1 MAITDT
7 NPPSLADRANGG
19 GNLLQNVRSNKA
31 KREIV
36 EYADELFKKA
46 RGNRMPF
53 ERQWYMNLAF
63 YFGKQYAKWMGTTA
77 LGSWTRLYEPKAPEW
92 RVRMVVNKTRVVV
105 RAELAKVTKE
115 KPRGFVIPATT
126 DDDDVAA
133 SRAAEQIVEHLHREK
148 MLHRVVRRA
157 EFWNLLCGT
166 AFLKDWYDKDAVAN
180 DGVKG
185 NIMCEP
191 VSPFHLF
198 VPEMQEEELES
209 QPFLIHAVGKSPEW
223 IARTFNVE
231 LSPSAGSQGDILS
244 QQFLGALGIGG
255 QKKDLVPVKEAWIRP
270 CRKFPEGAVVL
281 WAEEELLNI
290 SEGWP
295 YKHGEYPFSKLEHIP
310 TGRFYGESTIVDMIP
325 LQKEYNRTHS
335 QIIEAK
341 NRMAKPQ
348 LIAARGSVDPNKI
361 TSEPGLII
369 FYTPGFTPPSP
380 IPLTPLP
387 SYVME
392 EVDRI
397 QRDMDDVSSQHE
409 VSKGRTPPGVEAA
422 TAISYLQE
430 EDDSKL
436 SYTIASLE
444 EAIEKTTRHFLSHVN
459 QFWVAERV
467 IRVVG
472 DNGQYESFMFSK
484 ADIKGNSDFRVEAG
498 SATPRSTAAKQAF
511 IMELGKMEWIPPQ
524 QALRYLNMAETGKL
538 YEEMQLDTRHAQ
550 RENLRMQQ
558 GEKVNINDFDNH
570 QVHDIEH
577 ANFCKTQTFEAL
589 PDEIKT
595 WFMTHRQMHKQM
607 MGQAAGVMLP
617 PGDPKLNNFTAGN
630 PMNNAQ
636 TGDVPP
642 APSPGEEQGNA
653 VVSE

>member
-1 MAITDT
+1 MAITET
-7 NPPSLADRANGG
+7 NPQTLADRANNG
-19 GNLLQNVRSNKA
+19 GNLLKNVRSTKA

-36 EYADELFKKA
+36 EYAEEQFKKA
-46 RGNRMPF
+46 RGARMAF

-63 YFGKQYAKWMGTTA
+63 YFGKHYAKWMGTTA
-77 LGSWTRLYEPKAPEW
+77 LGSWTRLYEPRAPEW

-126 DDDDVAA
+126 DDADRAA
-133 SRAAEQIVEHLHREK
+133 AVAAEQIVEHLHREK
-148 MLHRVVRRA
+148 MVYKVVRRA
-157 EFWNLLCGT
+157 EFWNLLTGT
-166 AFLKDWYDKDAVAN
+166 SFIKDWYDKDRAAN

-185 NIMCEP
+185 DIMLEA

-198 VPEMQEEELES
+198 VPEMQEEELEN
-209 QPFLIHAVGKSPEW
+209 QPFLIHAVAKSPEW
-223 IARTFNVE
+223 LSRTFDVE
-231 LSPSAGSQGDILS
+231 LSPSAASQGDILS

-255 QKKDLVPVKEAWIRP
+255 QKRDMVPVKEAWIRP
-270 CRKFPEGAVVL
+270 CRKFKDGAVVL
-281 WAEEELLNI
+281 WAEQELLNV

-310 TGRFYGESTIVDMIP
+310 TGRFYGDSTIVDLIP

-348 LIAARGSVDPNKI
+348 LIAARGSIDPNKI
-361 TSEPGLII
+361 TSEPGLVIL
-369 FYTPGFTPPSP
+369 YTPGFQPPSP

-387 SYVME
+387 TYVME

-436 SYTIASLE
+436 SYTVASLE
-444 EAIEKTTRHFLSHVN
+444 EAVEKVTRHFLSHVN
-459 QFWVAERV
+459 QFWVAQRIV
-467 IRVVG
+467 RVVG

-484 ADIKGNSDFRVEAG
+484 SDIKGNSDFRVEAG

-538 YEEMQLDTRHAQ
+538 YEEMQLDSRQAQ
-550 RENLRMQQ
+550 RENLRISQ
-558 GEKVNINDFDNH
+558 GEKLPINDYDNH
-570 QVHDIEH
+570 AVHDIEH
-577 ANFCKTQTFEAL
+577 ANFCKTQQFEAL
-589 PDEIKT
+589 EDLLKT
-595 WFMTHRQMHKQM
+595 YMMEHRQMHKQM
-607 MGQAAGVMLP
+607 MAQAAGVKLP
-617 PGDPKLNNFTAGN
+617 PGDPQLNQFTAGD
-630 PMNNAQ
+630 PTNNAQ
-636 TGDVPP
+636 AADAPP
-642 APSPGEEQGNA
+642 VPSPGEQMTPEGG
-653 VVSE
+653 E